1 MKRTNRILNSKTI
14 LLILAFVSVTTLA
27 QNKDELK
34 KGLVGLYYS
43 DAYLSKPKSAWIL
56 EGVNSE
62 EIEWYTSNDFSGQWI
77 GSLKSPKSG
86 EIIFY
91 GEADNDLQVVIA
103 GKKVI
108 DTWGQNDKTEGKL
121 KLVKGELYPIS
132 IKYRQSG
139 GSTYMKLYW
148 SVGEGEKRIIPGS
161 ALYYN
166 TTDRNKIMKEFS
178 STLDMDNKEL
188 EFDISSIIMIHNA
201 KDVVKKR
208 ELLIQKIWG
217 DKGLPKDKLPKEV
230 DKGITDADFTSLNN
244 LKQIDRLTIGMD
256 FGLESIAYHFIPKK
270 SNNELAV
277 YHQGHDGKFS
287 VGIETIN
294 AFLEK
299 GYHVIAL
306 SMPIKGMNSKPIV
319 HLKRFGKVKIEKH
332 EQFRFLT
339 PDKGIPVKYYLEPV
353 TVVLNYAEKFNFKRT
368 IMIGLSGGG
377 WTTTQYSAMDTRI
390 DISFPVAGSLPVYV
404 RMRELDNLSTFY
416 GDYEQSIPEIL
427 DIANYLELYIMASHG
442 KGRSQFQILNE
453 FDDCCFRGT
462 GANSYKE
469 IVKNRVEKIGEGS
482 YNLFIDATHM
492 KHQISPKA
500 LELIF
505 EHLENN

>member
-1 MKRTNRILNSKTI
+1 MKITLKI
-14 LLILAFVSVTTLA
+14 LILFLLAIYGNTFAQKVS
-27 QNKDELK
+27 ELK
-34 KGLVGLYYS
+34 KGLVGLYYN

-62 EIEWYTSNDFSGQWI
+62 EIEWYDSNDFSGQWI
-77 GSLKSPKSG
+77 GYLKASENG
-86 EIIFY
+86 EINFY
-91 GEADNDLQVVIA
+91 GEANNEVQVEIA

-108 DTWGQNDKTEGKL
+108 DTWGEKIKATGVLTLEKGK
-121 KLVKGELYPIS
+121 LYPIH
-132 IKYRQSG
+132 IKYSQLG
-139 GSTYMKLYW
+139 GETYMKLYW
-148 SVGEGEKRIIPGS
+148 SLNEGDKEIIPS
-161 ALYYN
+161 ASLFYSAVN
-166 TTDRNKIMKEFS
+166 QKKIMQEFS
-178 STLDMDNKEL
+178 STLKVDEKEL
-188 EFDISSIIMIHNA
+188 EFDVSSIITIHNSN
-201 KDVVKKR
+201 DLLKKR

-217 DKGLPKDKLPKEV
+217 DEGFPRMKLPNEV
-230 DKGITDADFTSLNN
+230 DKAITDADFNSLNN
-244 LKQIDRLTIGMD
+244 LKQIDRLKIDMD
-256 FGLESIAYHFIPKK
+256 FGLQSVAYHFIPKK

-287 VGIETIN
+287 IGIAMIN

-299 GYHVIAL
+299 GYHVIGL

-319 HLKRFGKVKIEKH
+319 DLKRFGKVKIEKH
-332 EQFRFLT
+332 EQFRFLI
-339 PDKGIPVKYYLEPV
+339 PEKGIPVKYYLEPV
-353 TVVLNYAEKFNFKRT
+353 TVALNYAEKFNFNRT

-377 WTTTQYSAMDTRI
+377 WTTTQYAAMDTRI
-390 DISFPVAGSLPVYV
+390 AISFPVAGSLPVYV

-427 DIANYLELYIMASHG
+427 DVANYLELYIMASHG

-469 IVKNRVEKIGEGS
+469 IVKNRVESIGEGS
-482 YNLFIDATHM
+482 YDLFIDATHT

-505 EHLENN
+505 DHLQNN